1 MPPDAFLQQPNF
13 PEPSFEAMAAFVLM
27 SLMYLVVSFVTLF
40 FAPRDIGLITAGII
54 SAVASICY
62 SSLVGG
68 GAAFVAPTLMKIG
81 VLLVLGGIVTRL
93 LDKPQAAAA
102 EEVSHD

>member
-1 MPPDAFLQQPNF
+1 MPPEAFMQQFNF
-13 PEPSFEAMAAFVLM
+13 GEPSVEAIIAFAM
-27 SLMYLVVSFVTLF
+27 TSLVYLVATLLALC
-40 FAPRDIGLITAGII
+40 FAPRDVKLIAVGILT
-54 SAVASICY
+54 AVASIGY

-68 GAAFVAPTLMKIG
+68 GAAFVAPTLMKIA